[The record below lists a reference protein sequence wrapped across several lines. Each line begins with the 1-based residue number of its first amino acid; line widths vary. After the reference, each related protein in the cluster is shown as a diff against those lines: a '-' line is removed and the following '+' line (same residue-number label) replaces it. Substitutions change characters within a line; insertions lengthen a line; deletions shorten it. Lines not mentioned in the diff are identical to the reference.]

1 MKHSAY
7 LAIVLLVIGTCYVQ
21 ASETITGPAF
31 PPTYFT
37 NNWFDSGLQ
46 LTALQDVTLDS
57 FVYVHK
63 GTQVN
68 TLSLIDVTAPGTVGT
83 YFVPLGSAL
92 SLLVDVD
99 WALQAGHTYH
109 LLAADDD
116 GGFAAISPGVP
127 GPLFPE
133 ANAHITVDGTWLD
146 PDSPATEEGLTT
158 EWWFY
163 FREITTEGCAVPAPG
178 AILLVGFGS
187 GLVGWMRRRRT
198 L

>member
-1 MKHSAY
+1 MKRGAY
-7 LAIVLLVIGTCYVQ
+7 LAVVLLFFGACCIQ

-68 TLSLIDVTAPGTVGT
+68 TLSLVDITVPDTVGT
-83 YFVPLGSAL
+83 HFVPLGSAL

-99 WALQAGHTYH
+99 WALQAGHTYR

-116 GGFAAISPGVP
+116 GGFASVTSVG
-127 GPLFPE
+127 GPLFPQ

-146 PDSPATEEGLTT
+146 PASGTTIEGLNTD
-158 EWWFY
+158 WWFY

-178 AILLVGFGS
+178 AILLAGFGS